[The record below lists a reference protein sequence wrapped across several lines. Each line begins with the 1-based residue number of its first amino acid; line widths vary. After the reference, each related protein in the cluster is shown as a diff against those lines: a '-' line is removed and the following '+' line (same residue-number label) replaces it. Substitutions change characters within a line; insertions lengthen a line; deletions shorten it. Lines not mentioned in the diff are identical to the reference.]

1 VLGDTSVTTPALSV
15 RSGISSTPK
24 ALLGL
29 LRETATRW
37 VDDRCDR
44 LGASLSYYAIFSLFP
59 LLLLSITLLGF
70 ALGNGPALKTQIVDA
85 ISRATGAPAVQS
97 LVDDTLTSMQEHR
110 TARGVGAVVGF
121 LALLF
126 GASGVFAEL
135 RSSLNIIWRVRD
147 PPNVTMWQSIVGF
160 LRSKGL
166 SFGLVGAAGMLMLG
180 SLVLSTALATIDA
193 TIGLPWR
200 PVDAAA
206 SILALTVALAAMF
219 RSLPQTHVAWRDVF
233 GGALLAAAL
242 LTLLK
247 HLLAYY
253 LAHIGSY
260 AAYGAVGAM
269 LGLLTVIYVSSLVVF
284 FGAEFTRVY
293 AERYGSLRH
302 RDAGSPTG

>member
-1 VLGDTSVTTPALSV
+1 LETPAVTTPALSV

-29 LRETATRW
+29 LKETATRW

-70 ALGNGPALKTQIVDA
+70 ALGNGPALKTRIVDA
-85 ISRATGAPAVQS
+85 ISRAIGAPAVQS

-110 TARGVGAVVGF
+110 TARGIGALAGF

-135 RSSLNIIWRVRD
+135 RSSLNTIWRVRD

-160 LRSKGL
+160 LRSKAL
-166 SFGLVGAAGMLMLG
+166 SFGLVGAAGILVLG
-180 SLVLSTALATIDA
+180 SLALSTALATIDA

-260 AAYGAVGAM
+260 AAYGAVGAV
-269 LGLLTVIYVSSLVVF
+269 LGLLTVIYVASLVVF

-302 RDAGSPTG
+302 RDAAAA